1 MARIT
6 FSVTDQEHKGIKEA
20 ASNEGLTPGQYA
32 KRSTFINFKT
42 AKETKNNK
50 EMYAEEAGISSAYD
64 ISKYLSDIQYA
75 DKEHFVCLTM
85 DSQNNIIQKHI
96 IGIGTANKCL
106 VHQRDV
112 FRAAVTDNAVSIII
126 AHNHPGGSLNASTQ
140 DIELERVIKECS
152 VIMGIN
158 LLDSIIVSKKGFS
171 SAVSEGRI

>member
-6 FSVTDQEHKGIKEA
+6 FSVTDQEYKGIKEA
-20 ASNEGLTPGQYA
+20 ASNEGLTPGQYS

-42 AKETKNNK
+42 APETKNNK

-85 DSQNNIIQKHI
+85 DSQNNIIRKHI
-96 IGIGTANKCL
+96 IGIGTANRCL
-106 VHQRDV
+106 VHQRDI
-112 FRAAVTDNAVSIII
+112 FRAAITDNSVGIII
-126 AHNHPGGSLNASTQ
+126 AHNHPGGSLTASTQ
-140 DIELERVIKECS
+140 DIELEKVMKECS
-152 VIMGIN
+152 LLMGIK

-171 SAVSEGRI
+171 SAASEGRI